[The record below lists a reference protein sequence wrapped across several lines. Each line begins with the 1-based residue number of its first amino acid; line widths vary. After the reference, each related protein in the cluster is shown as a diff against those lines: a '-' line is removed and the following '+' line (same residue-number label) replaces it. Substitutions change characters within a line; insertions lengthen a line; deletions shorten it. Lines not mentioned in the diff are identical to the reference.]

1 MSNKKLGI
9 IIWGLCLV
17 LAMILLFCLE
27 RGLTT
32 TFWVTLGFVCA
43 AFLSALVFQILTWKS
58 TNTLDKQVLHFS
70 GILLSNI
77 YVLIQL
83 PICIVFSLGSNSI
96 PFKASIII
104 NAIIFIAAWVLI
116 LSSLVGNDHIE
127 RVNSRQK
134 DHHVEL

>member
-32 TFWVTLGFVCA
+32 TFWVTFVFVCA

-134 DHHVEL
+134 NHHVEL

>member
-1 MSNKKLGI
+1 MSNRKLGI
-9 IIWGLCLV
+9 IIWGLCFA
-17 LAMILLFCLE
+17 LAMVLMFCLE

-32 TFWVTLGFVCA
+32 TFWVTLGFVCV
-43 AFLSALVFQILTWKS
+43 AFLSAFVFQILAWK
-58 TNTLDKQVLHFS
+58 TANTLDKQVLHFP

-77 YVLIQL
+77 YALIQL
-83 PICIVFSLGSNSI
+83 PICIIFSLGSNSI

-104 NAIIFIAAWVLI
+104 NAIILIVAWVLI
-116 LSSLVGNDHIE
+116 LASLVGNDHIE